1 MIFTNHVVLNNPS
14 KETISAG
21 LGPVE
26 QYGFILIALIIV
38 GIITWFSK
46 KKKKKVIKE

>member
-1 MIFTNHVVLNNPS
+1 MTFLNHVILNNPS

-38 GIITWFSK
+38 GIIVYF
-46 KKKKKVIKE
+46 IKRRKRKSI